1 MDVAL
6 EHGIPCGGW
15 CPEGRRAEDGPLDA
29 RYPLRETPTPDYI
42 QRTDW
47 NVRDSDG
54 TLIVA
59 RRPLSGGTAITERF
73 ARRRRKPC
81 LVVHPDE
88 AGAAERTRTWI
99 DDHAVVVLN
108 VAGPRQSSG
117 SDPYGATRRL
127 LEAVLG
133 GR

>member
-1 MDVAL
+1 MAL
-6 EHGIPCGGW
+6 AHGLPSGGW
-15 CPEGRRAEDGPLDA
+15 CPKGRRAEDGPIDA
-29 RYPLRETPTPDYI
+29 RYALEESPSPDYL

-59 RRPLSGGTAITERF
+59 HRPLSGGTAITERF
-73 ARRRRKPC
+73 AQRRGKPC

-88 AGAAERTRTWI
+88 ADAVARTRRWLALHGI
-99 DDHAVVVLN
+99 AVLN

-117 SDPYGATRRL
+117 TGSYEATQRL
-127 LEAVLG
+127 LQAVLG
-133 GR
+133 GD

>member
-1 MDVAL
+1 MAL
-6 EHGIPCGGW
+6 ELAIACGGW
-15 CPEGRRAEDGPLDA
+15 CPQGRRAEDGPIDA
-29 RYPLRETPTPDYI
+29 RYPLEETPTPDYL

-73 ARRRRKPC
+73 AKRRRKPC

-88 AGAAERTRTWI
+88 SGTVERVREWI
-99 DDHAVVVLN
+99 ADHGIAVLN

-117 SDPYGATRRL
+117 THPYEDTRRL
-127 LEAVLG
+127 LEALLG
-133 GR
+133 GG

>member
-1 MDVAL
+1 MAL
-6 EHGIPCGGW
+6 EYGIPCGGW
-15 CPEGRRAEDGPLDA
+15 CPEGRRTEDGPLDA
-29 RYPLRETPTPDYI
+29 RYPLKETPTPDYL

-59 RRPLSGGTAITERF
+59 HRPLSGGTAITERF

-88 AGAAERTRTWI
+88 GDATERVGEWI
-99 DDHAVVVLN
+99 ARHAIAVLN
-108 VAGPRQSSG
+108 VAGPRQRPDNTSY
-117 SDPYGATRRL
+117 DDTRRL
-127 LEAVLG
+127 LEALLG
-133 GR
+133 RG